1 MYVCVYTLLTEEER
15 VGCASRAG
23 EGIKKGTRATEETR
37 EKWGPRAWMR
47 GSERDSGDEEFAER
61 RRTGAVGPMED
72 EEEEGGGEGGGGED
86 EEERR
91 KGREGEGRIL

>member
-1 MYVCVYTLLTEEER
+1 MYVCAYTLTEEER

-23 EGIKKGTRATEETR
+23 EGIKKGTRATEETP

-61 RRTGAVGPMED
+61 RGTGAVGPME
-72 EEEEGGGEGGGGED
+72 EE

-91 KGREGEGRIL
+91 KGREEGEGRIL